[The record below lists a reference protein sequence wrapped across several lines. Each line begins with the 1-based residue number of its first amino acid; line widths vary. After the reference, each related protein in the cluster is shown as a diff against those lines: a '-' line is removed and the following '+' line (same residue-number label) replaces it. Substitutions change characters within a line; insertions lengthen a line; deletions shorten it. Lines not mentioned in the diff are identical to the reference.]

1 MKESLKSV
9 GLSHVVTEVDNYSQ
23 FSPKGQAAS
32 ITLPIHKEHF
42 FFFFLG
48 EKEISLTN

>member
-23 FSPKGQAAS
+23 LSPKGQAAS
-32 ITLPIHKEHF
+32 ITLPIHKEHKK
-42 FFFFLG
+42 LRT
-48 EKEISLTN
+48 EC